1 MPFTHTL
8 SESLKGCRRRLQMRR
23 PPPFERF
30 KKIKSRA
37 GGREE
42 GIRISQN
49 CGFKECDYLWLW
61 LLCCA
66 DNILSTKFSY
76 LQSWNVL
83 ENFGG
88 ELYQTIVG
96 NNITYASYLV
106 KISRNKGTLQC
117 ALYAHSRDLRF
128 SVKLGSYLS
137 TYLHY
142 KVVKKINCKKSIDRS
157 NTFCCVPFYGI
168 WLVRFD
174 RTSIPP
180 SYLLFICYSYYNLLL
195 YWCA

>member
-106 KISRNKGTLQC
+106 KISRNKGTLQMC
-117 ALYAHSRDLRF
+117 TLCTQSWFALFRKTGFLPI
-128 SVKLGSYLS
+128 YLLTLQS
-137 TYLHY
+137 
-142 KVVKKINCKKSIDRS
+142 CKK
-157 NTFCCVPFYGI
+157 NK
-168 WLVRFD
+168 L
-174 RTSIPP
+174 
-180 SYLLFICYSYYNLLL
+180 
-195 YWCA
+195 